1 MNDIKKILVTSDL
14 SDRSL
19 PGVRVAASLARQSNA
34 HVVML
39 YVLEDHLPPIM
50 MFTSETERGDLL
62 EEQRARA
69 EGKLRE
75 YAVEH
80 LSGDTEAAAVLGV
93 ADKEIVRYAADND
106 VDVIVMASHG
116 YGPVRQLL
124 LGSTTERVL
133 HHAACP
139 VLGRTLQGRDLRA
152 DL

>member
-19 PGVRVAASLARQSNA
+19 PGVRAAASLARQSNA
-34 HVVML
+34 RVVML

-50 MFTSETERGDLL
+50 MFTTETERAGLL
-62 EEQRARA
+62 EDQRVKA

-75 YAVEH
+75 YAERH
-80 LSGDTEAAAVLGV
+80 LGGDGEAVVVLGV
-93 ADKEIVRYAADND
+93 ADKEIVRYAEDND
-106 VDVIVMASHG
+106 VDVVVMASHG

-133 HHAACP
+133 HHAGCP
-139 VLGRTLQGRDLRA
+139 VLVVPSKA
-152 DL
+152 S